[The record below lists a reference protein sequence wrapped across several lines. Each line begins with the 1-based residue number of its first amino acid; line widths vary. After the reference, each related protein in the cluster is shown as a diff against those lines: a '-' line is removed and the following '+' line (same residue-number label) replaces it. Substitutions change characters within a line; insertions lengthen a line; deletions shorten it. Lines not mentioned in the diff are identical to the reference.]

1 MNERRSLIVDA
12 DLELLSGS
20 GSRVSLRL
28 KSGQGV
34 VELSDAALL
43 RQFIKD
49 SLVSRQRRGTLQRL
63 LSMANYLHPR
73 IDISVVGKRIAR
85 VDTERGGGFICGLLG
100 LPGLRIWPVALVSA
114 LFK

>member
-12 DLELLSGS
+12 DLELTNGS

-43 RQFIKD
+43 RWFIKD
-49 SLVSRQRRGTLQRL
+49 YLASRQRRGTLQRML
-63 LSMANYLHPR
+63 YMANYLNPK
-73 IDISVVGKRIAR
+73 IDISVIGKRIAR

-100 LPGLRIWPVALVSA
+100 LPGLRIWPFAFVRA